1 MRQPIHAFFIAALFI
16 VSTMTTAF
24 AQQIAPQGI
33 PSDDCENSV
42 QATEPEQ
49 DLTGVSVVIGVVTGI
64 DLANNTVD
72 LKTDAGDVE
81 LVAAPEDLK
90 DLKEGDTLVVFME
103 EEKPLEQQIA

>member
-1 MRQPIHAFFIAALFI
+1 MQQTMRVFFIAALLV
-16 VSTMTTAF
+16 VSTMATTF

-33 PSDDCENSV
+33 PGDDCENNV
-42 QATEPEQ
+42 QATEP
-49 DLTGVSVVIGVVTGI
+49 DLSGASVLIGVVTAI
-64 DLANNTVD
+64 DLENNTVD
-72 LKTDAGDVE
+72 LQTDAGDVE